1 MCGAPGPVPFPW
13 SCHLM
18 PAYAQLLVIIVAMLG
33 FWAIVMRPARNQQKR
48 VAALQDSLEVGQ
60 EVVLSSGIFGTV
72 RALNEGRVEL
82 EVAPG
87 TILTVARQV
96 VVRRVADIEG
106 SAAPD
111 RGRPSDTGI
120 GTGPGTGPDTGP
132 GRTTSDGPG
141 ESGPTKAED

>member
-1 MCGAPGPVPFPW
+1 
-13 SCHLM
+13 M
-18 PAYAQLLVIIVAMLG
+18 PAYAQLLVIVAAMIG

-48 VAALQDSLEVGQ
+48 VEQLQNELEVGQ
-60 EVVLSSGIFGTV
+60 EVVLSAGIFGTV

-87 TILTVARQV
+87 TVLTVARQV
-96 VVRRVADIEG
+96 VVRRVSDIDG

-111 RGRPSDTGI
+111 RETPSDTG
-120 GTGPGTGPDTGP
+120 TDTGTRP
-132 GRTTSDGPG
+132 DRPTSDGPG

>member
-1 MCGAPGPVPFPW
+1 
-13 SCHLM
+13 M
-18 PAYAQLLVIIVAMLG
+18 PAYAQLLVIVAAMIG

-48 VAALQDSLEVGQ
+48 VEQLQKELEVGQ
-60 EVVLSSGIFGTV
+60 EVVLSAGIFGTI

-87 TILTVARQV
+87 TVLTVARQV
-96 VVRRVADIEG
+96 VVRRVADIDG

-111 RGRPSDTGI
+111 RGTPNDPGI
-120 GTGPGTGPDTGP
+120 DTGPDTGPDTRP

>member
-1 MCGAPGPVPFPW
+1 
-13 SCHLM
+13 M
-18 PAYAQLLVIIVAMLG
+18 PAYAQLLVIVAAMIG

-48 VAALQDSLEVGQ
+48 VEQLQNELEVGQ
-60 EVVLSSGIFGTV
+60 EVVLSAGIFGTV

-87 TILTVARQV
+87 TVLTVARQV

-106 SAAPD
+106 SLAPD
-111 RGRPSDTGI
+111 RETATDTGI
-120 GTGPGTGPDTGP
+120 ETGTDTGPDGTP
-132 GRTTSDGPG
+132 SDGPG